1 MLRIHKPIA
10 CLLGAVILLVSVY
23 FFRTAYLV
31 GSVEGEIKQEA
42 LSSVGMVLGVLTIL
56 YGLIPGRTKE

>member
-1 MLRIHKPIA
+1 MRIHKPIA

>member
-1 MLRIHKPIA
+1 MRIHKPIP

>member
-1 MLRIHKPIA
+1 MRIHKPIA

-56 YGLIPGRTKE
+56 YGIIPGRTKE

>member
-10 CLLGAVILLVSVY
+10 WLLGAVILLVSVY